1 MTAPVA
7 PVRTVLW
14 FNGRGM
20 EAAAF
25 YCATVPDSR
34 ITGSYASAKGGPDGA
49 MWFQV
54 IDFTLN
60 GAGYQILD
68 CGPGGH
74 RVPMTMCVSIMLLTP
89 DQAETDRLWEAL
101 VDGGG
106 SHSVC
111 GWLTDRFGVAW
122 QVTPARVMDLLTGPD
137 RAAAARAHAAVMA
150 MTKLDLATIMA
161 AAAG

>member
-1 MTAPVA
+1 MTP

-14 FNGRGM
+14 FNGRGR
-20 EAAAF
+20 EAAEF

-34 ITGSYASAKGGPDGA
+34 ITGSYANTNGGPNGDQ
-49 MWFQV
+49 WFEV

-68 CGPGGH
+68 SGADGH
-74 RVPMTMCVSIMLLTP
+74 RIPMTMCVSVMLLTP
-89 DQAETDRLWEAL
+89 DQAETDRLWHAL
-101 VDGGG
+101 AADGGQ
-106 SHSVC
+106 HSVC

-137 RAAAARAHAAVMA
+137 RAAAERAHLAVMG
-150 MTKLDLATIMA
+150 MTKLDLAAIEA
-161 AAAG
+161 AARG